1 MMLDEERIVVRNLK
15 QPLVSAAESTGIGLA
30 NIVSRYS
37 LLGTKEVEIEDSEHF
52 YSVSLPML

>member
-37 LLGTKEVEIEDSEHF
+37 LLCTKEVEIEDAEHF
-52 YSVSLPML
+52 Y

>member
-1 MMLDEERIVVRNLK
+1 MMLDEERIAVRNLK

-52 YSVSLPML
+52 YSVSLPTL

>member
-1 MMLDEERIVVRNLK
+1 MMLDEERIAVRNLK
-15 QPLVSAAESTGIGLA
+15 QPLVSAAESIGIGLA

>member
-1 MMLDEERIVVRNLK
+1 MMLDEERIAVRNLK

-37 LLGTKEVEIEDSEHF
+37 LLGTKEVEIEDAEHF
-52 YSVSLPML
+52 Y

>member
-52 YSVSLPML
+52 YSVSLPTL

>member
-1 MMLDEERIVVRNLK
+1 MMLDEERIVRNLK

>member
-37 LLGTKEVEIEDSEHF
+37 LLCTQEVEIEDAEHF
-52 YSVSLPML
+52 Y